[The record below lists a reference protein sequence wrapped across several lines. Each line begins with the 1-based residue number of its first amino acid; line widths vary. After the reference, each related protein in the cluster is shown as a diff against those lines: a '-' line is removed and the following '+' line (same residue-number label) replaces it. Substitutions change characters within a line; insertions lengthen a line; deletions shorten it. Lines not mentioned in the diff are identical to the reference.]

1 MMAVDLLMLDSM
13 YLIPFIIIFIIID
26 DQWRLRVM

>member
-13 YLIPFIIIFIIID
+13 HLIPLIIIFIIID